1 MNDDKR
7 LNIDEILCLQLMGYK
22 PHEILRADLDYFDRL
37 YDERQEEMDRLLDR
51 ADVIL
56 TRQEKAGVKTLI
68 HYDARFPKQFKA
80 IGDDYPPLI
89 HLLGKLDLLNRDIY
103 TAIIGARNCD
113 KRGFDVAYKLGV
125 EYAKRGDVI
134 VSGLVLG
141 CDAAAHQGCLAVRGE
156 TIAIVGNGL
165 DITHP
170 KENES
175 LQKRILQSGGLLISE
190 QPFGVKANP
199 TRLVARN
206 RLQAA
211 MSQKVIVAQCPEHS
225 GTMHTVRFAQKY
237 GKEILAAAYP
247 LFNETNSG
255 NKMLLDQQ
263 IAKSVNL
270 K

>member
-1 MNDDKR
+1 MNEDKR

-37 YDERQEEMDRLLDR
+37 YDERQDEMDRLLDK
-51 ADVIL
+51 ADAIL
-56 TRQEKAGVKTLI
+56 TRQENAGVKTLI
-68 HYDARFPKQFKA
+68 HYYARFPKQFKA
-80 IGDDYPPLI
+80 IDDDCPPLI
-89 HLLGKLDLLNRDIY
+89 HLLGNLDLLNRENF

-113 KRGFDVAYKLGV
+113 KRGFDIAYRLGV
-125 EYAKRGDVI
+125 EYAKGGDVI
-134 VSGLVLG
+134 VSGLALG
-141 CDAAAHQGCLAVRGE
+141 CDAAAHQGCLAARGE
-156 TIAIVGNGL
+156 TIAIVGSGL

-175 LQKRILQSGGLLISE
+175 LQKRILQNGGLLISE
-190 QPFGVKANP
+190 QPFGIKANP

-225 GTMHTVRFAQKY
+225 GTMHTVRFARKY
-237 GKEILAAAYP
+237 GKEIFAAVYP
-247 LFNETNSG
+247 LYNETNSG
-255 NKMLLDQQ
+255 NKLLLDQQ